1 MYQHLGEYSDWAELA
16 GRQHPLFPHLS
27 PGQETRARI
36 RDLLGF
42 ASLPEQAGDVRVERA
57 WVKDGLAGEQISWS
71 VGYGPRTSAWFFKP
85 KGAQSGLPCV
95 LALHDHG
102 GFKYWGKEKIAE
114 GEETALPGMR
124 DWWSH
129 AYGGRAWVNALA
141 REGFAVLVH
150 DTFLWGSRGFSPDT
164 MLKALPEINLPGK
177 WTDGL
182 ESDLY
187 PPEAQAYNFLAG
199 HHEHVVEK
207 YCPLLGTCMAGVV
220 AYEDRIALN
229 YLLSRPEVDPVR
241 SACMGLSGGGNRAAL
256 LMATAERLSAGV
268 IVGLMSTYPAL
279 LDHNV
284 AVHTWMLFPPGL
296 SRIGD
301 WPDLAA
307 SRAPTPLLVQYDR
320 EDPLFTLEGM
330 REAHARLQAIYAD
343 AGADGGYAGQFYDG
357 PHKFDQ
363 PMQEQAFTWLKARL
377 G

>member
-1 MYQHLGEYSDWAELA
+1 
-16 GRQHPLFPHLS
+16 
-27 PGQETRARI
+27 
-36 RDLLGF
+36 
-42 ASLPEQAGDVRVERA
+42 
-57 WVKDGLAGEQISWS
+57 
-71 VGYGPRTSAWFFKP
+71 
-85 KGAQSGLPCV
+85 
-95 LALHDHG
+95 
-102 GFKYWGKEKIAE
+102 
-114 GEETALPGMR
+114 MR

-164 MLKALPEINLPGK
+164 MLKALPDINLPGK

-207 YCPLLGTCMAGVV
+207 YCTLLGTCMAGVV

-363 PMQEQAFTWLKARL
+363 PMQEQAFTWLKAQL